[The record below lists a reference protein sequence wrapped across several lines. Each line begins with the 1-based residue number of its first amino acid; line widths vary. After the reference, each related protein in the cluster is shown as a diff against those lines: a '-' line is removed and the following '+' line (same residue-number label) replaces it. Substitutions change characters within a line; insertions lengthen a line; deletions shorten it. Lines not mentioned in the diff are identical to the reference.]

1 MNTESILVDRRLF
14 PRLYISLYF
23 DYAVRLHGS
32 GESFS
37 DRALLRDISMTGV
50 HFLSESSPK
59 LKPGD
64 IADFVFKFS
73 QSDFNP
79 DLVNEMR
86 AKGLVKRI
94 DQPGKDSA
102 QVGIVVEFLSGPVF
116 KQADY

>member
-1 MNTESILVDRRLF
+1 MNAESNLVERRLF

-23 DYAVRLHGS
+23 DYVVHLYDS
-32 GESFS
+32 GEALS

-50 HFLSESSPK
+50 HFLSETSPN

-64 IADFVFKFS
+64 IAEFIFKFA

-79 DLVNEMR
+79 HLVNEIR
-86 AKGLVKRI
+86 AKGLIKRI
-94 DQPGKDSA
+94 DQPEEDSD

-116 KQADY
+116 KYAGA